1 MPILT
6 AIHSSAAS
14 GLGNPFGV
22 RTVVSDACSFE
33 GVFLLFL
40 YSNVFQFL
48 LPTLPV
54 DSTIIFFCMSVGL
67 GVWIIYREGIYLRG
81 FILVTSFIPYLLWL
95 LLSATWSP
103 SRILKLE
110 YLQIMFTL
118 NLWCLIAT
126 AMIISHKR
134 ERMLRFVRFV
144 VVLSL
149 VIAIVGAFIYF
160 RYGTFKFAGWEEG
173 TRAYNQW
180 SRAVV
185 GGAAVLLFLF
195 LRARFASPQ
204 QVAFGALLAVCTFF
218 IFVAGSRSALLSLVT
233 PCVLMLAV
241 TLLPKG
247 SEGLRFTPAAVL
259 LPLVMAGAVV
269 GVAMLVASGYRI
281 ETVARLQA
289 VLAQAEN
296 TEMVMGAN
304 RWDYYVEAMRQI
316 IQSPIIGGGVRSF
329 AIIYRQAELSG
340 SHPHNI
346 ILEVISDTGMIGLL
360 LFLFFIYMAVRPLSM
375 RRLRSD
381 PIMLLVAMLF
391 VSRMTAAMFGA
402 DLSNQQEVFVF
413 IGILAL
419 RPISARFLSARG
431 YRKPHSLQASGM
443 RSVRP
448 IPEVSRRARES

>member
-1 MPILT
+1 
-6 AIHSSAAS
+6 
-14 GLGNPFGV
+14 
-22 RTVVSDACSFE
+22 
-33 GVFLLFL
+33 
-40 YSNVFQFL
+40 
-48 LPTLPV
+48 
-54 DSTIIFFCMSVGL
+54 
-67 GVWIIYREGIYLRG
+67 
-81 FILVTSFIPYLLWL
+81 
-95 LLSATWSP
+95 
-103 SRILKLE
+103 
-110 YLQIMFTL
+110 
-118 NLWCLIAT
+118 
-126 AMIISHKR
+126 MIISHKR
-134 ERMLRFVRFV
+134 ERMLRFLRFT

-149 VIAIVGAFIYF
+149 VVALVGAFIYF

-185 GGAAVLLFLF
+185 GGAVVLLLLF

-247 SEGLRFTPAAVL
+247 SEGLRFTPAAAL
-259 LPLVMAGAVV
+259 LPLIMVGAVV
-269 GVAMLVASGYRI
+269 AVAMLVASGYRL

-296 TEMVMGAN
+296 NEMVMGVN
-304 RWDYYVEAMRQI
+304 RWDYYAEAMRQI
-316 IQSPIIGGGVRSF
+316 IQSPMIGGGVRSF
-329 AIIYRQAELSG
+329 AVIYRQAELSG

-346 ILEVISDTGMIGLL
+346 ILEVISDTG
-360 LFLFFIYMAVRPLSM
+360 FFIWIAVRSLRM

-419 RPISARFLSARG
+419 RPTSTPFLSVRAH
-431 YRKPHSLQASGM
+431 RKPDNLQASGM
-443 RSVRP
+443 RPARP
-448 IPEVSRRARES
+448 ISEISRHARES